1 MNNSTTTKL
10 EDKIM
15 SKIKNGQVK
24 LRSKYIFLAEKLGL
38 GSAFALSVVL
48 AVLFL
53 NLFFFYLKTTD
64 NLEYLS
70 FGSAGIYAF
79 LESFP
84 YLLVI
89 SFMMFLFLAGYLL
102 AKTDFSYKKPFGYF
116 AASLII
122 FSAAMGG
129 ILACTEISEKIEE
142 QAFSDLPPGYIFKPF
157 LKRGI
162 ELRNSG
168 VAGKISEIGENYL
181 IIETPISAQNVDT
194 ENLEASSSQQF
205 IKEQF
210 IMVIG
215 ERKGDIFVAR
225 AARIVGEKKLPM
237 IRRGIQRRVERD
249 TDSLNSLPVK
259 IESSPNDKEAE
270 ECVDDDCAE
279 INKTTNEEIEGCID
293 DDRAEIK
300 DRSPEK

>member
-1 MNNSTTTKL
+1 MNNETSPKL

-15 SKIKNGQVK
+15 SKIKNGQIK
-24 LRSKYIFLAEKLGL
+24 LRSKYIFLAEKIEL

-48 AVLFL
+48 AMLFF

-89 SFMMFLFLAGYLL
+89 SFTMFLLFAGYFLK
-102 AKTDFSYKKPFGYF
+102 KTDFSYKKPFRYL
-116 AASLII
+116 AASLVV
-122 FSAAMGG
+122 FAAVMGG
-129 ILACTEISEKIEE
+129 MLACTEVSEKIEE
-142 QAFSDLPPGYIFKPF
+142 QAFSDSSHGYIFKPF

-168 VAGKISEIGENYL
+168 VAGKISEIGNNYL
-181 IIETPISAQNVDT
+181 IVETPIKAQNVDT
-194 ENLEASSSQQF
+194 GNLEDLNNQQL

-210 IMVIG
+210 IIVIG
-215 ERKGDIFVAR
+215 ERKGDVFVAR
-225 AARIVGEKKLPM
+225 AIRIVGEEKMPM
-237 IRRGIQRRVERD
+237 IRREVQRRFRRD
-249 TDSLNSLPVK
+249 ANSLNFFHVNINSMP
-259 IESSPNDKEAE
+259 DK
-270 ECVDDDCAE
+270 
-279 INKTTNEEIEGCID
+279 K
-293 DDRAEIK
+293 
-300 DRSPEK
+300 